1 LFSSNPFTQEDLM
14 PAPITMPQLG
24 ESVTEGTIAR
34 WLKAEGDE
42 VEKDEP
48 LCEVDTDKVSAELPS
63 PFAGKIEKLL
73 ISEGTTVDVGTEI
86 ALMALDGAGAAADE
100 KPSDGEALTREDAAA
115 EAPTEEFP
123 VAETKAQPG
132 VEHGE
137 KQRAVAG
144 VRSSSDGHRELES
157 AETLRLTRSS
167 PVVRRLAEEYDVD
180 IAEIP
185 GTGTGG
191 RVTKKDIEGYVEGRE
206 EEYAS
211 PGLRDKREAFATPEE
226 EAAPA
231 REESGAPREFER
243 EPAPEWVGAYEGDR
257 VVELSSI
264 RRAIANRMATSK
276 REIPHAW
283 TMVEVDVTG
292 LVALRE
298 GVKEEF
304 ESREGVKLTYLPFIV
319 KAVVESIKEHPVLN
333 SGWHGDRIVLRKR
346 TNIGV
351 AVDLEDALIVP
362 VIRDADELNTLGLA
376 RKIDDLV
383 RRARSKQLSSEDVSG
398 GTFTVNNP
406 GALGSVVSVP
416 IINHPQAAILSA
428 EAIVKRPVVL
438 DDAIAVRSVMNL
450 EVSFDHRILDGGVA
464 LRFLNA
470 VKRRLEGY
478 GPESEIG

>member
-1 LFSSNPFTQEDLM
+1 MAT
-14 PAPITMPQLG
+14 PITMPQLG

-42 VEKDEP
+42 VQKDEP

-73 ISEGTTVDVGTEI
+73 ISEGDTVDVGTEI
-86 ALMALDGAGAAADE
+86 ALMDLDGAGAAADQE
-100 KPSDGEALTREDAAA
+100 PSDGEASTREDTAA

-123 VAETKAQPG
+123 VAETEAQPAA
-132 VEHGE
+132 EDGE
-137 KQRAVAG
+137 KRRAAAG
-144 VRSSSDGHRELES
+144 AHSSGDGRGEVES

-167 PVVRRLAEEYDVD
+167 PVVRRLAEEHDVD
-180 IAEIP
+180 IAEIS

-206 EEYAS
+206 EEYAP
-211 PGLRDKREAFATPEE
+211 PGLREEREAFAPPEE

-231 REESGAPREFER
+231 REERAPREFEPT
-243 EPAPEWVGAYEGDR
+243 PAAERVEIHEGDR
-257 VVELSSI
+257 VVDLTSI

-298 GVKEEF
+298 RVKEEF
-304 ESREGVKLTYLPFIV
+304 VEREGVKLTYLPFIV
-319 KAVVESIKEHPVLN
+319 KAVVEGLKEHPILN
-333 SGWHGDRIVLRKR
+333 SVWDGDRIVLRKR
-346 TNIGV
+346 INVGV

-362 VIRDADELNTLGLA
+362 VIPGADELNILGLA

-383 RRARSKQLSSEDVSG
+383 RRARSSQLGPDDVAG

-428 EAIVKRPVVL
+428 DAIVKRPVVVEE
-438 DDAIAVRSVMNL
+438 AIAMRSIMNM
-450 EVSFDHRILDGGVA
+450 EVSFDHRVLDGGAA

-470 VKRRLEGY
+470 VKRRLEDY
-478 GPESEIG
+478 KVESEIG